1 MIYDLPT
8 SVEVFGIDY
17 EIRSDYRA
25 ILDIC
30 IMMSDPDLDNDDIA
44 EGILDIFYPGFDDM
58 PYEHYEEAIKQCFWF
73 INCGEEEQNRSAPKL
88 MDWEQDFKYVVAPM
102 NRVAGE
108 EIRSIEYLH
117 WWTFVSYYYE
127 IGDCFFAQIVRIR
140 DKKAHGKQ
148 LDKSERE
155 FYRKN
160 RDAIDL
166 KTKLSEEEEELFR
179 EWGV

>member
-1 MIYDLPT
+1 MIYELPV
-8 SVEVFGIDY
+8 SLEVNGKEY

-25 ILDIC
+25 IIDIC
-30 IMMSDPDLDNDDIA
+30 VALNDPELDDFDKTLIT
-44 EGILDIFYPGFDDM
+44 LDIFYPQF
-58 PYEHYEEAIKQCFWF
+58 EEMDAVDYQDALEKCFWF
-73 INCGEEEQNRSAPKL
+73 IDCGADEGNSQTPKL
-88 MDWEQDFKYVVAPM
+88 MDWEQDFRYVVAPM
-102 NRVAGE
+102 NRVAGV
-108 EIRSIEYLH
+108 EIRAIEYLH